1 MTDVNKGLKFVLDYP
16 DGSTGSSLVM
26 DSPFTNV
33 GAVVVIQL
41 PSSELSSGSTGRGIE
56 NTAMSG
62 VTTAVADTND
72 RSLLAALTR
81 LGEWVLAPIYST
93 SVDAT
98 ALWDYHVRVGGATGP
113 DLTPTESARNSIYVA
128 YGLLVESTGATWLY
142 GTASEYVV
150 MYQYNFHNAAS
161 VFAAMIQADSVGL
174 FPAYSCAARN
184 ELSGCDASWA
194 VVMHGCEDRIIAGA
208 GLYSWFSAYAQDCI
222 GGQLCQKAHEGAAT
236 TVNYPLMTA
245 SQDAWMST
253 ITVRPMTLSKLGF
266 EVMTIGGSN
275 VKRDSGSLNRRAF
288 EDFWPVPATTA
299 AWPVVIDNGSDGEE
313 STASP
318 KAPYPTQPP
327 SIKSGSPPP
336 QNGAWPAKALRPR
349 MAAAVDPNKELN
361 DRLKDWMC
369 RQAAESP
376 SHYDMD
382 MLEWPRKG
390 WKQQRLGTDA
400 DG

>member
-1 MTDVNKGLKFVLDYP
+1 MWLW
-16 DGSTGSSLVM
+16 
-26 DSPFTNV
+26 
-33 GAVVVIQL
+33 
-41 PSSELSSGSTGRGIE
+41 
-56 NTAMSG
+56 
-62 VTTAVADTND
+62 
-72 RSLLAALTR
+72 LAAHK
-81 LGEWVLAPIYST
+81 I
-93 SVDAT
+93 D
-98 ALWDYHVRVGGATGP
+98 DP
-113 DLTPTESARNSIYVA
+113 DLEDANHTMVQNSIYVA
-128 YGLLVESTGATWLY
+128 CGLLVESTGATWLY
-142 GTASEYVV
+142 GTASEH
-150 MYQYNFHNAAS
+150 MPTPNPPAPSAS
-161 VFAAMIQADSVGL
+161 SVGL
-174 FPAYSCAARN
+174 FPAYSCAAGD

-299 AWPVVIDNGSDGEE
+299 AWPVVIDNGSDGKE
-313 STASP
+313 STTSP

-382 MLEWPRKG
+382 MLEWPGKG
-390 WKQQRLGTDA
+390 WKQ
-400 DG
+400 

>member
-1 MTDVNKGLKFVLDYP
+1 
-16 DGSTGSSLVM
+16 
-26 DSPFTNV
+26 
-33 GAVVVIQL
+33 
-41 PSSELSSGSTGRGIE
+41 
-56 NTAMSG
+56 MSG
-62 VTTAVADTND
+62 VTTAVTDTND
-72 RSLLAALTR
+72 RSLLAAFTR

-98 ALWDYHVRVGGATGP
+98 ALWDYHVRIGGATGP

-128 YGLLVESTGATWLY
+128 CGLLVESTGATWLY
-142 GTASEYVV
+142 GTASEH
-150 MYQYNFHNAAS
+150 MPTPNPPAPSAS
-161 VFAAMIQADSVGL
+161 SVGL
-174 FPAYSCAARN
+174 FPAYSCAAGD

-266 EVMTIGGSN
+266 E
-275 VKRDSGSLNRRAF
+275 
-288 EDFWPVPATTA
+288 
-299 AWPVVIDNGSDGEE
+299 
-313 STASP
+313 
-318 KAPYPTQPP
+318 PP

-349 MAAAVDPNKELN
+349 MAAVVDPNKELN

-382 MLEWPRKG
+382 MLEWPGKG